1 MYLPPRLPSKSDKA
15 DQGRRSQAHRAWVRG
30 FQCAVPGCGRV
41 PIECA
46 HVRRA
51 SNAGTGIK
59 PSDAY
64 TVALCRDHHQESH
77 TLGEKSF
84 EAKYGLD
91 LMALAKL
98 FYTKSPHKNKLDNP
112 YG

>member
-1 MYLPPRLPSKSDKA
+1 MNLPPRLPSKSDKA
-15 DQGRRSQAHRAWVRG
+15 DRGRRSPAHRAHVRG
-30 FQCAVPGCGRV
+30 YQCSVPGCPRT

-51 SNAGTGIK
+51 SNSGTGIK
-59 PSDAY
+59 PSDAF

-77 TLGEKSF
+77 QFGEKSF

-91 LMALAKL
+91 LLALAQL
-98 FYTKSPHKNKLDNP
+98 FYRKSPHRHKLDDP
-112 YG
+112 YA